1 MSAHV
6 LFALPLFSLSFPSLV
21 DASLANGASV
31 NVTGADPHEALR
43 SVFGYESFR
52 ARQEEIVAH
61 LLGGGHALVVMPTGS
76 GKSLCYQLPA
86 LVRAGVGVVVSPLI
100 SLMQDQVAALRQQGV
115 RAAFLNSSLSGRAK
129 RRTRQEVRSG
139 RLDLLYVAPERLM
152 TERFRRLLKE
162 SEVALFAIDEAH
174 CLSQWGHDFR
184 PDYLKVARLRE
195 LFPEVPTIAT
205 TATADEQTRRDL
217 LDRLRMSS
225 RDLFVAGFD
234 RPEIRYTV
242 TLKRKPQQQLRRF
255 IRGEH
260 DGDAGI
266 VYCLSRKNVE
276 KTAQKLSEHGIEA
289 LPYHAGLSSK
299 KRQRHQNRFL
309 REEGL
314 VVVATVAFGMGID
327 KPDVRFVAHLDLPR
341 SLEAYYQETGRAGR
355 DGQPADAWMAYR
367 YADVVRLRKIM
378 EGDLDGDGNT
388 EYAWTKRH
396 KLNALIG
403 YCETSACRRRVLLKY
418 FGQDP
423 DFERCGNCD
432 TCLSP
437 VETWDGTVAAQKL
450 MSCIARTG
458 QRFGA
463 GHVTDVL
470 LGRDTKKIRQKG
482 HKRLST
488 YDIGGELGKAGWK
501 SVARQL
507 VAAGFLE
514 VDVAGYG
521 ALKLTEA
528 SGAVL
533 RGERDVQLRED
544 RRPDGSSEKK
554 KRTAPADEL
563 PDTPGA
569 KDLFEALR
577 EKRTQLASEQE
588 VPPYVVFA
596 DKTLKAMVAYQPA
609 TLDEFNALSGVGEVK
624 RERYGGAFLAVI
636 AEHAAD
642 DEET

>member
-1 MSAHV
+1 
-6 LFALPLFSLSFPSLV
+6 V
-21 DASLANGASV
+21 DAAASADDAASPPAAASNGTV
-31 NVTGADPHEALR
+31 IDVTGADPKEALR

-52 ARQEEIVAH
+52 ARQEEIVTH
-61 LLGGGHALVVMPTGS
+61 LLDGGHALVVMPTGS

-152 TERFRRLLKE
+152 TERFRRLLGE

-184 PDYLKVARLRE
+184 PDYLDVARIRE
-195 LFPEVPTIAT
+195 LFPDVPTIAT
-205 TATADEQTRRDL
+205 TATADEETRRDL
-217 LDRLRMSS
+217 LERLRMA
-225 RDLFVAGFD
+225 REDLFVAGFD
-234 RPEIRYTV
+234 RPEICYTV
-242 TLKRKPQQQLRRF
+242 TLKRNPQQQLRRF
-255 IRGEH
+255 IEEEH

-266 VYCLSRKNVE
+266 VYCLSRKDVE
-276 KTAQKLSEHGIEA
+276 KTAAKLSEHGIEA
-289 LPYHAGLSSK
+289 LPYHAGLAGK
-299 KRQRHQNRFL
+299 KRQRHQDRFL
-309 REEGL
+309 REDGL
-314 VVVATVAFGMGID
+314 VIVATVAFGMGID

-432 TCLSP
+432 TCLDP
-437 VETWDGTVAAQKL
+437 VETWDATVAAQKL

-470 LGRDTKKIRQKG
+470 LGRNTKKIRRKG
-482 HKRLST
+482 HDDLST
-488 YDIGGELGKAGWK
+488 YDIGGELEKAGWK
-501 SVARQL
+501 SVVRQL
-507 VAAGFLE
+507 VASDLLA

-533 RGERDVQLRED
+533 RGERDVELRKD
-544 RRPDGSSEKK
+544 RRPDVSSSNKK
-554 KRTAPADEL
+554 TRTAPGDEL

-569 KDLFEALR
+569 NELFEALR
-577 EKRTQLASEQE
+577 AKRTELASDQG

-596 DKTLKAMVAYQPA
+596 DKTLKAMVAHRPA
-609 TLDEFNALSGVGEVK
+609 DLDAFNELSGVGEVK
-624 RERYGGAFLAVI
+624 RERYGEAFLAVI
-636 AEHAAD
+636 AAHA
-642 DEET
+642 EEE